1 MADTT
6 VSFPAINLRTQD
18 SHSARPG
25 PRFAPPGTGFAPDA
39 SECDAPRL
47 AERDLDQA
55 LLAGLR
61 TGEEAAYEAL
71 VLRFEHTVYG
81 IVSRMADDPADA
93 ADVVQEVFLKVFRK
107 IGGFRGESSLKT
119 WIFRIAINEARN
131 HRRWF
136 GRHRAQEVG
145 LELEPGLT
153 DDLTGRSDWLEDP
166 GQSPFEITL
175 DHEMQ
180 GMLEQALSRLSS
192 IHRAALV
199 LRDIEGLSYE
209 EIGEVLDVPPG
220 TVRSRM
226 VRARES
232 LRKELLEI
240 AKPSNLDELSQPMQ
254 LRVGGSGAL

>member
-6 VSFPAINLRTQD
+6 ISFPVIRQQTL
-18 SHSARPG
+18 
-25 PRFAPPGTGFAPDA
+25 PPM
-39 SECDAPRL
+39 ERL
-47 AERDLDQA
+47 ALESVEAGSDSPLSAERELDLT
-55 LLAGLR
+55 LLSGLR
-61 TGEEAAYEAL
+61 AGEESAFEAL

-81 IVSRMADDPADA
+81 IVSRMTDDPADA

-136 GRHRAQEVG
+136 GRHRAQDVG
-145 LELEPGLT
+145 LEAEPGLT
-153 DDLTGRSDWLEDP
+153 DDSAVRSDWLEDR

-175 DHEMQ
+175 DHEMHQ
-180 GMLEQALSRLSS
+180 MLEQALARLSS

-240 AKPSNLDELSQPMQ
+240 AKPSLSTDALQQPMQ
-254 LRVGGSGAL
+254 FRVGGSEAL